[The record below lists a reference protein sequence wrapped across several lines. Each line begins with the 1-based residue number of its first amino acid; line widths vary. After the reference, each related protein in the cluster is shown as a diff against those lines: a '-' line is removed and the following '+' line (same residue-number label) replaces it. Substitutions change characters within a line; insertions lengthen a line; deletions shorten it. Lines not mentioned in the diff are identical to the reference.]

1 MGSWSG
7 VYVAK
12 LLFFFQPSTQPQ
24 DIYSV
29 VDISAKKLPSEQ
41 PIGSSTQPQG
51 IYSVVDK
58 STKFRRGKSAD
69 QLSLPPAEES
79 QGITHRPVIKKK
91 PVRRQQQQSPLELY
105 SVVQQ
110 KNELVVHKDL
120 YSEISNPGATAHLSL
135 NRHQKLPVQE

>member
-12 LLFFFQPSTQPQ
+12 LLFYFQPSTQPQ

-29 VDISAKKLPSEQ
+29 VDISVKKLPSEQ
-41 PIGSSTQPQG
+41 PIGSSTQPQD

-58 STKFRRGKSAD
+58 STKFRKGKLAD

-79 QGITHRPVIKKK
+79 RNSTQT
-91 PVRRQQQQSPLELY
+91 S
-105 SVVQQ
+105 
-110 KNELVVHKDL
+110 D
-120 YSEISNPGATAHLSL
+120 
-135 NRHQKLPVQE
+135 QEETS